1 MYWLPEQLQMRFRLL
16 LLIILF
22 CSQSLFAI
30 QFKHLDS
37 KDGLSQLSVLSIYQD
52 KLGRMWFGTEEGVNI
67 FDGYSI
73 IPYKT
78 FISND
83 DRNKQ
88 RKVFWHAV
96 VQRPVG
102 TMRRIHTHHYKE
114 RLVRI
119 AHVALVLD
127 VGHCF
132 FCLMN
137 GRPLFRLVLLTIGVP
152 IVWDMWRRR
161 SR

>member
-1 MYWLPEQLQMRFRLL
+1 MRFRLL

-88 RKVFWHAV
+88 RKTNIVTDVSAIVGDTAGNVYFISNHSVVRYDLALQKFRFV
-96 VQRPVG
+96 VQGGV
-102 TMRRIHTHHYKE
+102 YS
-114 RLVRI
+114 LYS
-119 AHVALVLD
+119 
-127 VGHCF
+127 
-132 FCLMN
+132 CL
-137 GRPLFRLVLLTIGVP
+137 LYTSDAADDLLTV
-152 IVWDMWRRR
+152 
-161 SR
+161 